1 MRWVVE
7 THSAADAEIAA
18 LPTGLRAKLLRLL
31 RVVEDVGLERMHEPH
46 AKHLEGKLW
55 ELRVLAAE
63 GIARGLYVTMEGR
76 KVMVLHV
83 FEKKTQKTPRR
94 AIELAF
100 ERMTRMK

>member
-1 MRWVVE
+1 MRWLVE

-55 ELRVLAAE
+55 EL
-63 GIARGLYVTMEGR
+63 
-76 KVMVLHV
+76 
-83 FEKKTQKTPRR
+83 
-94 AIELAF
+94 
-100 ERMTRMK
+100 